1 MRFLKT
7 KVGLTFTIMILSSV
21 IIGLSYA
28 AFVYTSSSY
37 KASELMISNLMYGID
52 ITSTGGSETISG
64 TSVTLSSGS
73 TSTVLV
79 KITSLNPIDS
89 NYGLDYKI
97 TSGSGNIYY
106 TKSTES
112 LPTGSINGYNNTTYS
127 KTITVLIDATSNMTV
142 QFNVTG
148 GYTYTSDLTP
158 ASGYTRL
165 SEVYVYD
172 LTGQYAQALG
182 NLQNQFTKDSQNQIK
197 FNSKQITFTN
207 NCTNASAR
215 FNYVKGIY
223 EIRNIVE
230 NANCDLGFTS
240 SNTVQYLND
249 YVISLNNRT
258 VGDGKVVH
266 EISTV
271 DNSTFTAGAKLERS
285 GYTSISNDASYP
297 YAWDDTNKTWTS
309 TNHTD
314 SKTATI
320 TFNVATAGAYQ
331 VCYMQSSEKN
341 YDYAIFYKDGT
352 QVKSLKGISNSSYD
366 CFSLGNLTTSN
377 TIKVTYQKDS
387 SGSSGSDNV
396 IFYLQGGTYNENIQT
411 VIAGY
416 RYEGTNPN
424 NYVLYNGELWRIIG
438 VFGNEMH
445 GQTGNLVKII
455 KNDSIGGLVYNTSSG
470 VNSWGASTLYKLL
483 NQTSGGSYYTGVDY
497 TNKASGTY
505 CSSNFG
511 NTPRDCSFSKTGIRS
526 DYARGM
532 IQQANWYSTA
542 YSSISN
548 APTTYTYDI
557 TTTTSNTGYIGMMYA
572 SDYGYAVQASDCA
585 RTISLG
591 SYSGGT
597 NGLTCTGK
605 NWLRL
610 GNAEWT
616 ISRNSSN
623 NSWHVES
630 DGHVTFYGNVLIFG
644 EMNNS
649 VDDGYAVRPVLYLKS
664 SVYYVSGSGTYN
676 DPIVIGN

>member
-7 KVGLTFTIMILSSV
+7 KVGLTFTIMILSSI

-79 KITSLNPIDS
+79 KITSLNPINS

-172 LTGQYAQALG
+172 LSGQYAQANG
-182 NLQNQFTKDSQNQIK
+182 NLQSQFTKDSQNQIK
-197 FNSKQITFTN
+197 FNSKKITFTN

-215 FNYVKGIY
+215 FNYAKGVY
-223 EIRNIVE
+223 EIRNIGE

-240 SNTVQYLND
+240 SNTIQYLNN
-249 YVISLNNRT
+249 YVISLNNQT
-258 VGDGKVVH
+258 VGDGKVV
-266 EISTV
+266 
-271 DNSTFTAGAKLERS
+271 
-285 GYTSISNDASYP
+285 
-297 YAWDDTNKTWTS
+297 
-309 TNHTD
+309 
-314 SKTATI
+314 
-320 TFNVATAGAYQ
+320 
-331 VCYMQSSEKN
+331 
-341 YDYAIFYKDGT
+341 
-352 QVKSLKGISNSSYD
+352 
-366 CFSLGNLTTSN
+366 
-377 TIKVTYQKDS
+377 
-387 SGSSGSDNV
+387 
-396 IFYLQGGTYNENIQT
+396 NEN
-411 VIAGY
+411 GY

-424 NYVLYNGELWRIIG
+424 NYLLYNGELWRIIG

-455 KNDSIGGLVYNTSSG
+455 RNDSIGGLVYSTATG
-470 VNSWGASTLYKLL
+470 INSWGESTLYKLL

-497 TNKASGTY
+497 TNKVSGAY
-505 CSSNFG
+505 CSSYYG
-511 NTPRDCSFSKTGIRS
+511 YTPRDCSFSKTGIIS
-526 DYARGM
+526 DYVRGM
-532 IQQANWYSTA
+532 IQEATWYSTA
-542 YSSISN
+542 YTSKSN

-557 TTTTSNTGYIGMMYA
+557 TTTTSNIGYIGLMYA

-591 SYSGGT
+591 SYNGST
-597 NGLTCTGK
+597 NGLTCAGK

-610 GNAEWT
+610 GEYEWT
-616 ISRNSSN
+616 ISRYSSN
-623 NSWHVES
+623 YSWLV
-630 DGHVTFYGNVLIFG
+630 FYYGNVG
-644 EMNNS
+644 NS
-649 VDDGYAVRPVLYLKS
+649 YVFIGPAVRPVLYLKS
-664 SVYYVSGSGTYN
+664 SVYYVSGNGSYD